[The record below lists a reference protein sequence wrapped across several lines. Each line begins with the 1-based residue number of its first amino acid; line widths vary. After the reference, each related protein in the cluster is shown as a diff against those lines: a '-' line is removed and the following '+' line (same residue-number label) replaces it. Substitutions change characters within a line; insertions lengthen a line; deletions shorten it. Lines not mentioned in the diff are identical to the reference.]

1 MKKLV
6 FIILLISAI
15 AAAIWYYTR
24 PDPISVRLHTIEQ
37 GTVQATV
44 SNTRVGTVKA
54 CERAQMSPAVPRQVA
69 ALNVAEGQQ
78 VQAGD
83 VLLEIWNEDRKAE
96 LRLAEAEALAAHSR
110 ATAARAQREADRLE
124 KLRARKLVS
133 DESLDTE
140 VTEAESRRVKR
151 GLPQLG

>member
-110 ATAARAQREADRLE
+110 AADVRATAVRAQREADRLE

-133 DESLDTE
+133 EESLDTA
-140 VTEAESRRVKR
+140 VT
-151 GLPQLG
+151 